1 MSRDRTSLSVAASRT
16 DSPAS
21 TRAERLAD
29 ATIHVIG
36 ILASLIAVPV
46 IVTLAAVWF
55 GDASTVSAALVYG
68 ISLIA
73 MLSVSAGY
81 HMVREGRAKVILRR
95 LDHAAIYVLI
105 AATYTPFAVLL
116 ADEDAVPILTG
127 IWGVA
132 FVGVAIKLVS
142 ARRWEALT
150 LALYLVMGWGVVVI
164 GSPILQS
171 ISTPTFLLMLTG
183 GGLYTVGVVILYWH
197 RLRFRVAIWH
207 GLVLAASFAFYAALF
222 VEVTRRAKGL

>member
-1 MSRDRTSLSVAASRT
+1 MTEERTSPRVAADRRRM
-16 DSPAS
+16 PAT

-46 IVTLAAVWF
+46 IVTLSAVWF
-55 GDASTVSAALVYG
+55 GDASTVGAAAVYG
-68 ISLIA
+68 VSLIA
-73 MLSVSAGY
+73 MLGLSAGY
-81 HMVREGRAKVILRR
+81 HMVREGRAKQILRR

-105 AATYTPFAVLL
+105 AATYTPFAVLM

-132 FVGVAIKLVS
+132 LVGVAIKLIS

-150 LALYLVMGWGVVVI
+150 LALYLVMGWAVVVI
-164 GSPILQS
+164 GSPILQA
-171 ISTPTFLLMLTG
+171 ISTPTFVLMLMG
-183 GGLYTVGVVILYWH
+183 GGLYSVGVVILYWN

-207 GLVLAASFAFYAALF
+207 GLVLVASFAFYAALF